1 MNAHIMD
8 MDVCSMYAWSPLTL
22 KQSQIVKLLKKLRY
36 GKSHKAKIQLKYRL
50 KLYKNAWIE
59 YDTIEKKD
67 WSKKHIGPMELT
79 SNPVINM
86 NVSFDYEVYEAYK
99 KENKECLHK
108 IYGPLTKDMEEIS
121 TYQKSTTQ

>member
-1 MNAHIMD
+1 MNPHIMD

-22 KQSQIVKLLKKLRY
+22 KQSQIVRLLKELRY
-36 GKSHKAKIQLKYRL
+36 GKSHKAKIQLKRRL

-67 WSKKHIGPMELT
+67 WSKNHIGPMEFT
-79 SNPVINM
+79 SSPVINM
-86 NVSFDYEVYEAYK
+86 SVSFDYELYK
-99 KENKECLHK
+99 KENKECLNE
-108 IYGPLTKDMEEIS
+108 IYGPLTKDMEAIS

>member
-1 MNAHIMD
+1 MNHYIMD

-22 KQSQIVKLLKKLRY
+22 KQSQIVKLLKELRY
-36 GKSHKAKIQLKYRL
+36 GKSHKSKIQLKRRL

-67 WSKKHIGPMELT
+67 WSKNHIGPMELT

-86 NVSFDYEVYEAYK
+86 NVSFDYEEYK
-99 KENKECLHK
+99 KENKECLNK

>member
-36 GKSHKAKIQLKYRL
+36 GESHKAKIQLKYRL

-67 WSKKHIGPMELT
+67 WSKKHIGQMELMT
-79 SNPVINM
+79 DPTIKLDI
-86 NVSFDYEVYEAYK
+86 SFDFEAFK
-99 KENKECLHK
+99 KENKECLNE
-108 IYGPLTKDMEEIS
+108 IYGPLTKDTETIS
-121 TYQKSTTQ
+121 TFQKSTTQ

>member
-1 MNAHIMD
+1 MDVHIMD

-36 GKSHKAKIQLKYRL
+36 GESHKAKIQLKRRL

-79 SNPVINM
+79 SNPVIDM
-86 NVSFDYEVYEAYK
+86 NVSFDYEAFK
-99 KENKECLHK
+99 KENKDCLNE
-108 IYGPLTKDMEEIS
+108 IYGSLT
-121 TYQKSTTQ
+121 